1 MKTIVVTPHN
11 QDDIDKLL
19 ELLSKS
25 NLVDDVKVEESEKPP
40 YRKLTPEDMAF
51 GIGRPATDE
60 ELMDYLN
67 RPMEGKPR
75 LLKDAIADIK
85 KRLKDK
91 NQKK

>member
-11 QDDIDKLL
+11 QEDIDKLL
-19 ELLSKS
+19 ELLNNS
-25 NLVDDVKVEESEKPP
+25 NLVDDVKVEESDKPP
-40 YRKLTPEDMAF
+40 YRKLTPHDMAY

-60 ELMDYLN
+60 ELMDYLT

-85 KRLKDK
+85 KGLKDK

>member
-11 QDDIDKLL
+11 QEDIDKLL
-19 ELLSKS
+19 ELLNNS
-25 NLVDDVKVEESEKPP
+25 NLVDDVKVEESDKPP
-40 YRKLTPEDMAF
+40 YRKLTPHDMAF

-60 ELMDYLN
+60 ELMDYLT

-85 KRLKDK
+85 NKLKEKYK
-91 NQKK
+91 NK